1 MNLRVVRK
9 KIKAV
14 NNVKKITQAM
24 EMVSAIKMKKNQQ
37 IATQAKPYQEFL
49 ENSINNIIN
58 SVDKN
63 VSELLKPNIK
73 SLNKNLVVLVSSNKG
88 LCGGFN
94 INLIRHLLKTSDY
107 KNTDILSLGKKGASL
122 ANNVGYKIIA
132 DFSSNNML
140 ENVSP
145 IFSYALEQY
154 LKGLYSNVT
163 LFYNSFESLIK
174 YIPTSYTLLPLTYR
188 TQVQNQEI
196 REFIKTYL
204 IEPDPEEI
212 MHSLLINY
220 LEEKIRFSII
230 QTQAG
235 EHSARMIAMKN
246 ATDNATDV
254 LFNLTLLRNKLRQ
267 QKITLELL
275 DIITSKE
282 LIESKN

>member
-1 MNLRVVRK
+1 
-9 KIKAV
+9 
-14 NNVKKITQAM
+14 
-24 EMVSAIKMKKNQQ
+24 
-37 IATQAKPYQEFL
+37 
-49 ENSINNIIN
+49 
-58 SVDKN
+58 
-63 VSELLKPNIK
+63 
-73 SLNKNLVVLVSSNKG
+73 
-88 LCGGFN
+88 
-94 INLIRHLLKTSDY
+94 
-107 KNTDILSLGKKGASL
+107 
-122 ANNVGYKIIA
+122 
-132 DFSSNNML
+132 
-140 ENVSP
+140 
-145 IFSYALEQY
+145 LEQY